1 MPASFARIE
10 DHAVIGN
17 LATVALVA
25 IDGTIDF
32 NCYPRFDSPTIFASL
47 LDAEKGGC
55 FSVAPDGGSVR
66 VRQMYLPDTNV
77 LTTRFFTADGV
88 GEIVDFMPLQQDGST
103 TGYRIV
109 RILRAVRGQ
118 VTFRLHCAP
127 RFDYGRARHRLEIE
141 GGVARFFPE
150 DDTPTLRLR
159 VDGELC
165 RSSEDA
171 ECVLSLKAG
180 EHTKVILE
188 TDREHDDGEH
198 LDKGDFG
205 LHATV
210 TFWRDW
216 ADRSEYR
223 GRWREMVTRSAL
235 TLKLLMSHEHGSMI
249 AAATFGLPEVL
260 GGKRNWDYRYTWI
273 RDAGFTV
280 YAFMRLGYV
289 EEASGFVDWVQALC
303 TQMRGDGSLQ
313 IMYGVDGRADLS
325 EEELSHLSGHQDSRP
340 VRIGNAAFDQTQL
353 DIYGTLMDAVYIAN
367 KRGAPS
373 SLDAWKKLSG
383 LVDFVCENWQQAD
396 EGIWEFRG
404 EKQHF
409 LHSRLMCWVAIDRA
423 FRLAAK
429 RSLPAPLDRWRRV
442 RDAIHADITDNFW
455 NEERQCFVQAK
466 GSAALDGATLLMPM
480 MRFIAPHDPKWLS
493 TLKAI
498 GEDLVEEPFVYRYR
512 VDQVPSDALIGNEGT
527 FTACSFWYVEA
538 LARSGQ
544 VAEARMLFERMLGN
558 ANHVGLF
565 AEEVGRHGEQLG
577 NFPQALSHL
586 ALISAAVI
594 LDRELTGDT
603 PAPWSR

>member
-1 MPASFARIE
+1 MAASSARIE

-25 IDGTIDF
+25 TDGTIDF
-32 NCYPRFDSPTIFASL
+32 NCYPDFDSPTIFASL

-55 FSVAPDGGSVR
+55 FSVLPAAEALR
-66 VRQMYLPDTNV
+66 VKQMYLPDTNV

-88 GEIVDFMPLQQDGST
+88 GEIVDFMPLQQDGT
-103 TGYRIV
+103 ITGYRIV
-109 RILRAVRGQ
+109 RILRAVRGTVRFQ
-118 VTFRLHCAP
+118 LRCAP
-127 RFDYGRARHRLEIE
+127 RFDYARKPHRLEIE
-141 GGVARFFPE
+141 RGIARFFPE
-150 DDTPTLRLR
+150 DDTPPLRLT
-159 VDGELC
+159 VDGELH
-165 RSSEDA
+165 RNGDDA
-171 ECVLSLKAG
+171 ECELHLKAG

-188 TDREHDDGEH
+188 TDREHDDGEQ
-198 LDKGDFG
+198 LDEQDLG

-210 TFWRDW
+210 SYWRKW
-216 ADRSEYR
+216 AERSEYR

-235 TLKLLMSHEHGSMI
+235 TLKLLMSQKHGSMI
-249 AAATFGLPEVL
+249 AAATFGLPEVV
-260 GGKRNWDYRYTWI
+260 GGTRNWDYRYTWI

-289 EEASGFVDWVQALC
+289 EEAAGFVDWVQALC
-303 TQMRGDGSLQ
+303 TKMRGDGSLQ
-313 IMYGVDGRADLS
+313 IMYGIDGRADLH
-325 EEELSHLSGHQDSRP
+325 EEELPHLSGHQGSRP
-340 VRIGNAAFDQTQL
+340 VRIGNGAFDQTQL
-353 DIYGTLMDAVYIAN
+353 DIYGTLLDAVYIAN

-373 SLDAWKKLSG
+373 SLDAWTKLTG
-383 LVDFVCENWQQAD
+383 LVDFVCENWQQPD

-404 EKQHF
+404 EKRHF

-423 FRLAAK
+423 FRLAVK
-429 RSLPAPLDRWRRV
+429 RSLPAPLDRWRKV
-442 RDAIHADITDNFW
+442 RDDIHADITGNFW
-455 NEERQCFVQAK
+455 NEERQCFVQSK
-466 GSAALDGATLLMPM
+466 GSKALDGSILLMPM

-512 VDQVPSDALIGNEGT
+512 AEQVPSDGLIGNEGT

-544 VAEARMLFERMLGN
+544 LTEARMLFERMLGS
-558 ANHVGLF
+558 ANHVGLY
-565 AEEVGRHGEQLG
+565 AEEFGNSGEQLG

-594 LDRELTGDT
+594 LDRELTGGT
-603 PAPWSR
+603 PAAWSR